1 MAAIE
6 LPLKKPPKI
15 RPWRYIPTLIIVG
28 LAVYLLLPQIATLEN
43 SWLVVQ
49 HMIWWA
55 VALAVVSQVLSY
67 LGGGY
72 MLHAILDIEH
82 QKLPI
87 WKGALIIMGSV
98 SIGLVAG
105 GWVGGAAA
113 TYGWIYKENHNGN
126 TAAMAGTLPALLDN
140 IALMVVTLVGVLYL
154 LLVHD
159 LGNTQLIEFGLILLV
174 LIMLAA
180 GGVVVLR
187 YPRTAIRLVV
197 WMAGRWAAIR
207 RKPFTPEPT
216 IAVVNQF
223 VDTWHSLRK
232 SNWERPMLGAI
243 ANLGFDM
250 LTVYFLF
257 IAAGHSVS
265 IGVLFAGY
273 GLPFI
278 LGKIAFMLPGGVGV
292 IEAGM
297 VAIYDS
303 LKVPNAVS
311 VVVILGY
318 RLFSFW
324 LPTLLGF
331 VAAAYLSGKFPGKKG
346 NHVPN

>member
-1 MAAIE
+1 MTVIAE
-6 LPLKKPPKI
+6 PLKKSPQI
-15 RPWRYIPTLIIVG
+15 RPWRYILTLVILG
-28 LAVYLLLPQIATLEN
+28 LAVYLILPQIATLEN
-43 SWLVVQ
+43 SWMVVSR
-49 HMIWWA
+49 MIWWA
-55 VALAVVSQVLSY
+55 VILAAVSQVLSY
-67 LGGGY
+67 LGAGY

-87 WKGALIIMGSV
+87 WKGALITMGSV

-113 TYGWIYKENHNGN
+113 TYGWIHKENHDGN
-126 TAAMAGTLPALLDN
+126 TAAMAGTLPSLLDN
-140 IALMVVTLVGVLYL
+140 VALVAVTLIGVLYL
-154 LLVHD
+154 LVVHD
-159 LGNTQLIEFGLILLV
+159 LSSAQLIEFGIILLV
-174 LIMLAA
+174 LILLAA

-187 YPRTAIRLVV
+187 YPAAATRLVT
-197 WMAGRWAAIR
+197 WLAGRWSALR

-223 VDTWHSLRK
+223 VATWHSLRK
-232 SNWERPMLGAI
+232 GNWERPMLGAI
-243 ANLGFDM
+243 ANLAFDM

-257 IAAGHSVS
+257 IAAGHNVS
-265 IGVLFAGY
+265 IGILIAGY

-278 LGKIAFMLPGGVGV
+278 LGKMAFMLPGGVGV

-303 LKVPNAVS
+303 LMVPNAVS

-331 VAAAYLSGKFPGKKG
+331 AAAAYLSGKFPGSKRKRA
-346 NHVPN
+346 

>member
-1 MAAIE
+1 MNEIAQPIE
-6 LPLKKPPKI
+6 KSPQI
-15 RPWRYIPTLIIVG
+15 RPWRYIPTLIILG
-28 LAVYLLLPQIATLEN
+28 LAVYLLLPQIATLKN
-43 SWLVVQ
+43 SLTVVQ

-55 VALAVVSQVLSY
+55 VLLAVISQVLSY
-67 LGGGY
+67 LGAGY
-72 MLHAILDIEH
+72 MLHAILDIAH
-82 QKLPI
+82 QKLAV
-87 WKGALIIMGSV
+87 WKGALITMGSV

-113 TYGWIYKENHNGN
+113 TYGWIHRENHDGN
-126 TAAMAGTLPALLDN
+126 SAAMAGTLPALLDN
-140 IALMVVTLVGVLYL
+140 VALVAITLIGVLYL
-154 LLVHD
+154 LVMHD
-159 LGNTQLIEFGLILLV
+159 LGNSQLIEFGIILLV
-174 LIMLAA
+174 LILVAA

-187 YPRTAIRLVV
+187 FPETATRFVTWL
-197 WMAGRWAAIR
+197 AGRWSALR

-223 VDTWHSLRK
+223 VATWHSLRK
-232 SNWERPMLGAI
+232 GNWERPMLGAI
-243 ANLGFDM
+243 ANLAFDM

-257 IAAGHSVS
+257 MAAGHNVS
-265 IGVLFAGY
+265 IGILIAGY

-278 LGKIAFMLPGGVGV
+278 LGKMAFILPGGVGV

-303 LKVPNAVS
+303 LKVPNPIS

-331 VAAAYLSGKFPGKKG
+331 VAAAYLSGKIPGSKRKL
-346 NHVPN
+346 V

>member
-1 MAAIE
+1 MTEIE
-6 LPLKKPPKI
+6 LPIIKKSPQI

-28 LAVYLLLPQIATLEN
+28 LAVYLLLPQIATLKN
-43 SWLVVQ
+43 SWSVVQ

-55 VALAVVSQVLSY
+55 VVLAVASQVLSY
-67 LGGGY
+67 VGNGY
-72 MLHAILDIEH
+72 MLHAILDLEK
-82 QKLPI
+82 QKLAI
-87 WKGALIIMGSV
+87 WKGALISMGSV

-113 TYGWIYKENHNGN
+113 TYGWIYKENHDGN
-126 TAAMAGTLPALLDN
+126 SAAMAGTLPALLDN
-140 IALMVVTLVGVLYL
+140 VALVVVTLIGVIYL
-154 LLVHD
+154 LVMHD
-159 LGNTQLIEFGLILLV
+159 LGNAQLIEFGIILLALIL
-174 LIMLAA
+174 LAA

-187 YPRTAIRLVV
+187 FPETAIRLVV
-197 WMAGRWAAIR
+197 WLAGRWSALR

-216 IAVVNQF
+216 IAVVKQF
-223 VDTWHSLRK
+223 VATWHSLRK
-232 SNWERPMLGAI
+232 GNWERPMLGAI
-243 ANLGFDM
+243 ANLAFDM

-257 IAAGHSVS
+257 IAAGHTVSVG
-265 IGVLFAGY
+265 ILIAGY

-278 LGKIAFMLPGGVGV
+278 LGRMAFMLPGGVGV

-303 LKVPNAVS
+303 LLVPNAVS

-331 VAAAYLSGKFPGKKG
+331 AAAAYLSGKFSFIRRKRA
-346 NHVPN
+346 

>member
-1 MAAIE
+1 MMDNQKILPAI
-6 LPLKKPPKI
+6 PKI

-28 LAVYLLLPQIATLEN
+28 LAVYLLLPQIATLKN
-43 SWLVVQ
+43 SWFVVQ

-55 VALAVVSQVLSY
+55 VILAVGAQALSY
-67 LGGGY
+67 LGNGY
-72 MLHAILDIEH
+72 MLHAILDIGKH
-82 QKLPI
+82 KLAI
-87 WKGALIIMGSV
+87 WKGALITLGSV

-113 TYGWIYKENHNGN
+113 TYGWIYKENHDGN

-140 IALMVVTLVGVLYL
+140 VALVVVTLVGVLYL

-159 LGNTQLIEFGLILLV
+159 LGNAQLIEFGIILLALIL
-174 LIMLAA
+174 LAA

-187 YPRTAIRLVV
+187 FPKKAIQLVV
-197 WMAGRWAAIR
+197 FLASRWSALR
-207 RKPFTPEPT
+207 RKPFTPENT

-223 VDTWHSLRK
+223 VDTWQSLRK
-232 SNWERPMLGAI
+232 GKWERPMLGAI
-243 ANLGFDM
+243 ANIGFDM
-250 LTVYFLF
+250 LTAYFLF
-257 IAAGHSVS
+257 IAAGHNVS
-265 IGVLFAGY
+265 IGILFAGY

-278 LGKIAFMLPGGVGV
+278 LGKMAFMLPGGVGV

-303 LKVPNAVS
+303 LNIPNATS

-331 VAAAYLSGKFPGKKG
+331 AAAAYLSGKLPGTKRG
-346 NHVPN
+346 QA

>member
-1 MAAIE
+1 MTVIE
-6 LPLKKPPKI
+6 LPLKKSPRI
-15 RPWRYIPTLIIVG
+15 RPWRYIPTLIVVG
-28 LAVYLLLPQIATLEN
+28 LAVYLLLPQIATLKN
-43 SWLVVQ
+43 SWMVVQ
-49 HMIWWA
+49 HMLWWA
-55 VALAVVSQVLSY
+55 VILATISQLLSY
-67 LGGGY
+67 LGAGY

-82 QKLPI
+82 QELPI
-87 WKGALIIMGSV
+87 WKGALITMGSV

-113 TYGWIYKENHNGN
+113 TYGWIHKENHDGN

-140 IALMVVTLVGVLYL
+140 VALVGVTLIGVLYL
-154 LLVHD
+154 LLVHE
-159 LGNTQLIEFGLILLV
+159 LGNAQLIEFGIILLA
-174 LIMLAA
+174 LLLLAA
-180 GGVVVLR
+180 GGVVILR
-187 YPRTAIRLVV
+187 FPGTAIRLVV
-197 WMAGRWAAIR
+197 WLAGRWSALR

-216 IAVVNQF
+216 IAVLNQF
-223 VDTWHSLRK
+223 VATWHSLRK
-232 SNWERPMLGAI
+232 GNWERPMLGAI
-243 ANLGFDM
+243 ANLAFDM

-257 IAAGHSVS
+257 MAAGHNVS
-265 IGVLFAGY
+265 IAILIAGY

-278 LGKIAFMLPGGVGV
+278 LGKMAFMLPGGVGV

-303 LKVPNAVS
+303 LLVPNAVS

-331 VAAAYLSGKFPGKKG
+331 AAAAYLSGKFSFIRIKRA
-346 NHVPN
+346 